1 MHKDELIQLHTLLCQ
16 VKHHLERQSSNAN
29 GRFIEYEKF
38 GVSPQ
43 HIHKSKMQHKRAV
56 FLLGRD
62 LAETL
67 SGADEFSNAHKV
79 GMRMGELAKKVSKGP
94 PMAAAGTSS

>member
-16 VKHHLERQSSNAN
+16 VKHHFERSMNLQ
-29 GRFIEYEKF
+29 GRFKDYESY

-43 HIHKSKMQHKRAV
+43 HIHKSKLQHKKAV

-79 GMRMGELAKKVSKGP
+79 GMRMAELAKKVSKP
-94 PMAAAGTSS
+94 TFAAEVAGS

>member
-1 MHKDELIQLHTLLCQ
+1 MNL
-16 VKHHLERQSSNAN
+16 S
-29 GRFIEYEKF
+29 GRFKEYDHY

-43 HIHKSKMQHKRAV
+43 HIHKSKIQHKRAV
-56 FLLGRD
+56 FLLGKD

-79 GMRMGELAKKVSKGP
+79 GMRMGELAKKVNKP
-94 PMAAAGTSS
+94 TDVVGTPA

>member
-1 MHKDELIQLHTLLCQ
+1 MHKDELIQLHTLLAQ
-16 VKHHLERQSSNAN
+16 VKHHFERSMDLSAH
-29 GRFIEYEKF
+29 FKEYVTY

-43 HIHKSKMQHKRAV
+43 HIHKSKQQHKRAV
-56 FLLGRD
+56 FLLGKD

-79 GMRMGELAKKVSKGP
+79 GMRMGELAKKSTKPSFEVGGMP
-94 PMAAAGTSS
+94 A

>member
-16 VKHHLERQSSNAN
+16 VKAHFERSMTVN
-29 GRFIEYEKF
+29 GHFKDYETY

-43 HIHKSKMQHKRAV
+43 HIHKSKLQHKRAV
-56 FLLGRD
+56 FLLGKD

-79 GMRMGELAKKVSKGP
+79 GMRMGELAKKVHKAPVEFGS
-94 PMAAAGTSS
+94 ASA